1 MRGLLGVEVPN
12 DRDGC
17 MQDIHWMDGAFGYF
31 PTYTLG
37 AMAASQLFQA
47 AEAALPDLA
56 DDLARGDFSRLMTWL
71 GEKVH
76 SQGRLHGSADAL
88 LTAATGAPLDGA
100 IFRRHLEKR
109 YLGD

>member
-1 MRGLLGVEVPN
+1 VPN

-37 AMAASQLFQA
+37 AMAAAQLFQT
-47 AEAALPDLA
+47 AEAALVNLS
-56 DDLARGDFSRLMTWL
+56 DDLSRGDFARLMAWL
-71 GEKVH
+71 GENVH
-76 SQGRLHGSADAL
+76 SQGRLHGSADDL